1 MHMTDLEDILD
12 GMEDTPR
19 EDIVDWGEPQGREVW

>member
-1 MHMTDLEDILD
+1 MTELEAILE
-12 GMEDTPR
+12 GMEDTPS

>member
-1 MHMTDLEDILD
+1 MAELEAILD
-12 GMEDTPR
+12 GMEDTPP